1 MSDHCVTCRNNDK
14 LDGSECR
21 SCKAPTGM
29 DAGPP
34 SGYSHVPNPH
44 RDLHEHDPSPIQVRD
59 AAHYKAEVT
68 CLNCGSET
76 EVHPPAGTLVL
87 EFTKEQKMVCP
98 NCACVDARLVVKT

>member
-1 MSDHCVTCRNNDK
+1 MGTSTIRKPTIAPSKRRRPRMS
-14 LDGSECR
+14 
-21 SCKAPTGM
+21 
-29 DAGPP
+29 
-34 SGYSHVPNPH
+34 
-44 RDLHEHDPSPIQVRD
+44 HEDPSPIQVRD